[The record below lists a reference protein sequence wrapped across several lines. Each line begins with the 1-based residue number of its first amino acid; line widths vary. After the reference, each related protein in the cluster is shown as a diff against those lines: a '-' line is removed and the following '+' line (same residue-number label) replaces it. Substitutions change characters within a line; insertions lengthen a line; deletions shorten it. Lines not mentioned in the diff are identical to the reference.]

1 MTKAIVVRS
10 KAAIKRWQE
19 ARARGS
25 YVPEYLREEKPCV
38 HRTTENM
45 QTEAEIQ
52 GEGGEGWRGHKPT
65 ALRGPKA

>member
-25 YVPEYLREEKPCV
+25 SMPEYLREEKPCV
-38 HRTTENM
+38 HRTNREYADRSRDPGGRRKRM
-45 QTEAEIQ
+45 
-52 GEGGEGWRGHKPT
+52 EGS
-65 ALRGPKA
+65 

>member
-25 YVPEYLREEKPCV
+25 SVPEYLREEKPRCAQDKQ
-38 HRTTENM
+38 RMCRQKQRSRGKE
-45 QTEAEIQ
+45 EKD
-52 GEGGEGWRGHKPT
+52 GGVINQR
-65 ALRGPKA
+65 L